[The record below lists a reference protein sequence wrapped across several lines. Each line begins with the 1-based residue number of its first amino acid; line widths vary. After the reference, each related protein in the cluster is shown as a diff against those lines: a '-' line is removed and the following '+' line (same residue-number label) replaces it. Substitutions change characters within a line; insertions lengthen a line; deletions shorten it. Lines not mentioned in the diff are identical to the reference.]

1 MKKWQYKVV
10 PLKGMAD
17 EDPSNH
23 SVDVSVEGGR
33 AKAETR
39 RGAMEQKLNELGKEG
54 WELVCSLGEFALL
67 KKEK

>member
-10 PLKGMAD
+10 PLRGEV

-23 SVDVSVEGGR
+23 SVDVSVEGGK
-33 AKAETR
+33 AKSEKL
-39 RGAMEQKLNELGKEG
+39 RGGMEKALNDLGNKG